1 MSLKTGTVRY
11 LLLIQTGE
19 GPFYWPLGGTIELW
33 EPSANAL
40 KREFKEEIGADIQI
54 VRSLNV
60 LENIYALKEQ
70 TFHEI
75 TLIYEVEF
83 EERHLLERDYFVVT
97 GAGKK
102 TTAKWVSLEELSLQ
116 ETTLYPVV
124 LLDLIKNMA
133 DTIKLK

>member
-1 MSLKTGTVRY
+1 M
-11 LLLIQTGE
+11 
-19 GPFYWPLGGTIELW
+19 GGTIELG

-102 TTAKWVSLEELSLQ
+102 PQQSGSAWKSYHFKKRRFIRSSCSTSLKIWLILS
-116 ETTLYPVV
+116 
-124 LLDLIKNMA
+124 N
-133 DTIKLK
+133 